1 VVDDLGGSSDAKGE
15 SLVAARSDVQI
26 AISKESLEQISGLQ
40 LAIAAGFD
48 EKRIDKALTAASLA
62 AAKGMVK
69 PVRAAAPRRTGRLR
83 KAVWA
88 NPVMRDKPGAY
99 VGIRAGG
106 SRADTKGSYYRWIVT
121 SGVRNVPYTISPN
134 RTSGAKALNL
144 GGGIIRN
151 SVVRRSPIAGRPFV
165 TEAVNKNLD
174 TAVRLFSDALATII
188 QRGIPKRGGI
198 RIPKPR

>member
-1 VVDDLGGSSDAKGE
+1 M
-15 SLVAARSDVQI
+15 AARSDVQI
-26 AISKESLEQISGLQ
+26 AISKDSLEQISGLQ
-40 LAIAAGFD
+40 LAIAAGFN
-48 EKRIDKALTAASLA
+48 EKLIDKALTAASLA

-69 PVRAAAPRRTGRLR
+69 PVRNAAPRRTGRLR

-106 SRADTKGSYYRWIVT
+106 SRADTKGAYYRWIVT

-134 RTSGAKALNL
+134 RKSGAKALNL
-144 GGGIIRN
+144 GNGIIRN